1 MSERTKGYVEALLA
15 VTRTEGNTERVQR
28 ELLSVADAVRRND
41 ELRATLSDP
50 LLPGGVKEQ
59 ILTDLLCGRASDTTS
74 GALALVVAG
83 GRGAELTEIID
94 EFAAEAAAARGRR
107 IALVR
112 TAVPLTDEQR
122 TRLATALGQAVGAE
136 VELQVTVD
144 PTVVGGAITT
154 IGDTV
159 IDGSVRSRLNKMR
172 DAL

>member
-1 MSERTKGYVEALLA
+1 MTERITGYVDALMA
-15 VTRTEGNTERVQR
+15 VARAEGNTERVQR
-28 ELLSVADAVRRND
+28 ELVAFADAVRAND
-41 ELRATLSDP
+41 QLRTTLSDP
-50 LLPGGVKEQ
+50 LLPGSVKEQ
-59 ILTDLLCGRASDTTS
+59 IITDVLGGRAADTTRALLAMVVASGRGGDLTDIVDA
-74 GALALVVAG
+74 
-83 GRGAELTEIID
+83 
-94 EFAAEAAAARGRR
+94 FAAEAAAERGRR

-112 TAVPLTDEQR
+112 TAVALTAEQR
-122 TRLATALGQAVGAE
+122 AQLADAVGQAVGSD